1 MAERAR
7 RNQHDFAAAKFE
19 EKSRQAE
26 KQAALI
32 RDMLLD
38 PKPRASPP
46 GLNRL
51 RGKRGRSLDLS
62 KEKFL

>member
-1 MAERAR
+1 LQESAALARRIAERAR
-7 RNQHDFAAAKFE
+7 RDQHDFAAAKFE

-38 PKPRASPP
+38 PETKSVAARA
-46 GLNRL
+46 
-51 RGKRGRSLDLS
+51 
-62 KEKFL
+62 E

>member
-38 PKPRASPP
+38 PETKSVAARA
-46 GLNRL
+46 
-51 RGKRGRSLDLS
+51 
-62 KEKFL
+62 E